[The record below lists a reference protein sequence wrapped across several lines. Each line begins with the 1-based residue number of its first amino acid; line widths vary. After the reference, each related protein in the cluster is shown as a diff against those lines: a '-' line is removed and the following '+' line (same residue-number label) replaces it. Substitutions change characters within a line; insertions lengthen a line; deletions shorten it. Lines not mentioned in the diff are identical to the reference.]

1 MDQSRF
7 RLLKP
12 DHQENEPRAGQE
24 RELDT
29 SWPGHELA
37 WTRAGLDANG
47 LRLEMRAADRQTGAV
62 AVGIA
67 IASGSDANGKLCCL
81 ERELSWIKMELGSSR
96 IRNALGLELIR
107 WIRAGTDAGTD

>member
-7 RLLKP
+7 R
-12 DHQENEPRAGQE
+12 NA
-24 RELDT
+24 
-29 SWPGHELA
+29 S

-47 LRLEMRAADRQTGAV
+47 LRLEMRAGDRRTGAV
-62 AVGIA
+62 AVG

-81 ERELSWIKMELGSSR
+81 ERELSWIKMDLSSSR

-107 WIRAGTDAGTD
+107 CIRAGTDAGTD

>member
-1 MDQSRF
+1 MS
-7 RLLKP
+7 
-12 DHQENEPRAGQE
+12 
-24 RELDT
+24 
-29 SWPGHELA
+29 

-47 LRLEMRAADRQTGAV
+47 LMLEMRAADRRTGAG

-67 IASGSDANGKLCCL
+67 GGSDANGKLCCL
-81 ERELSWIKMELGSSR
+81 ERELSWIKMELSSSR